1 MLDDLHLTFSRY
13 YLMKGKYEE
22 AINYAKSALANLSN
36 LLGNNSLK
44 TAEIHYELANIYLKS
59 SRR

>member
-1 MLDDLHLTFSRY
+1 
-13 YLMKGKYEE
+13 MKGKYEE